1 MNATP
6 PLADKPKLQEPRWIY
21 AGGKVRPWSEAV
33 LHVTTEGCQR
43 GMNVFE
49 GLKGFWQRDG
59 RFGLLAMPRHFARLK
74 RSAALMHMPFNMA
87 FDEYDAAC
95 HEITACQREPSRN
108 MWIRATLFLVEGHW
122 GIGDKTDLVLAAYHY
137 PKGPPARMASGVS
150 TWRRASD
157 NAVPARIKSSFNY
170 LSARF
175 AKIEGRSRG
184 YPEMVLLN
192 EQGRVAE
199 FVGSGL
205 VMVRDGAVH
214 APPASEG
221 AIESITIEIIAAL
234 CADLGIRFEKRPID
248 RTELIVADEIAAV
261 GTLNDITIVSAM
273 DERQLGPSPVL
284 DRILARYLAACEGR
298 DPHPAVDLSFRG

>member
-1 MNATP
+1 MNAMTP
-6 PLADKPKLQEPRWIY
+6 PVAKPKLQQPHWIY
-21 AGGKVRPWSEAV
+21 AGGRVRPWSEAV
-33 LHVTTEGCQR
+33 LHVTAEGCQR

-49 GLKGFWQRDG
+49 GLKGFWQQDG

-74 RSAALMHMPFNMA
+74 RSAALMHMPFDMT
-87 FDEYDAAC
+87 FDEFDAAC

-122 GIGDKTDLVLAAYHY
+122 GADDKTDLVLAAYHY
-137 PKGPPARMASGVS
+137 PKGPPARMASGIS

-157 NAVPARIKSSFNY
+157 NSVPARIKTSFNY
-170 LSARF
+170 LSTRF

-192 EQGRVAE
+192 EQGRAAE

-205 VMVRDGAVH
+205 VVVRDGGVH

-221 AIESITIEIIAAL
+221 AIESITIDIIAAL
-234 CADLGIRFEKRPID
+234 CADLGIRFEKRPVE
-248 RTELIVADEIAAV
+248 RTELIIAEEIAAV
-261 GTLNDITIVSAM
+261 GTLNDITVVSAM
-273 DERQLGPSPVL
+273 DERRMGPSPVL
-284 DRILARYLAACEGR
+284 DRILARYLAACDGH
-298 DPHPAVDLSFRG
+298 DPHPAVDLTFRD

>member
-1 MNATP
+1 
-6 PLADKPKLQEPRWIY
+6 
-21 AGGKVRPWSEAV
+21 
-33 LHVTTEGCQR
+33 
-43 GMNVFE
+43 
-49 GLKGFWQRDG
+49 
-59 RFGLLAMPRHFARLK
+59 
-74 RSAALMHMPFNMA
+74 
-87 FDEYDAAC
+87 
-95 HEITACQREPSRN
+95 

-150 TWRRASD
+150 TWRRAPDTSI
-157 NAVPARIKSSFNY
+157 PARIKTSFNY

-199 FVGSGL
+199 FIGSGL
-205 VMVRDGAVH
+205 LMVRDGAVL

-221 AIESITIEIIAAL
+221 AIESITAEIIAAL
-234 CADLGIRFEKRPID
+234 CADLGIRFETRPIE
-248 RTELIVADEIAAV
+248 RTELIIADEIAAI

-273 DERQLGPSPVL
+273 DERPMGPSPVL

-298 DPHPAVDLSFRG
+298 DPHPAVDLTFRG